1 MSDYVIV
8 VYYVAKLLID
18 LIEKHKNN
26 RLIFVRDWA
35 VFFMLYKFNQ

>member
-8 VYYVAKLLID
+8 VYYVTKLLID

-26 RLIFVRDWA
+26 RPGLT
-35 VFFMLYKFNQ
+35 N